1 MEVFTVHLGMN
12 VSEEDE
18 EVHGYAS
25 PVRSVVYVSLTK
37 MSGEQSLLVCLVQA
51 GTSAPC
57 NTCLRLESLFHII
70 PHHSCFLTTSDSSLT
85 KFSENTSLSSWDF
98 LPSVAPAMDFVK

>member
-12 VSEEDE
+12 IPEEDE
-18 EVHGYAS
+18 EVDGYAP

-37 MSGEQSLLVCLVQA
+37 VPGEQSLLVCLVQA

-57 NTCLRLESLFHII
+57 NTCLRLESLDLNFLII
-70 PHHSCFLTTSDSSLT
+70 HVSSLPRT
-85 KFSENTSLSSWDF
+85 
-98 LPSVAPAMDFVK
+98 PP

>member
-1 MEVFTVHLGMN
+1 MN

-25 PVRSVVYVSLTK
+25 PVRGVVNVSLAK

-51 GTSAPC
+51 VTPAP
-57 NTCLRLESLFHII
+57 
-70 PHHSCFLTTSDSSLT
+70 
-85 KFSENTSLSSWDF
+85 
-98 LPSVAPAMDFVK
+98 